1 MDFCKSFNIG
11 PIHIYV
17 STVRMKRRGKRDDI
31 YRNNKK
37 KLMRIKHQ
45 MWRMSG
51 GCCMECGRKFDED
64 ELEIHHIIPVSKRP
78 ELILSVS
85 NMHLVCPACHN
96 KLHGRPMGGVKVTQ
110 DEENQ

>member
-1 MDFCKSFNIG
+1 
-11 PIHIYV
+11 
-17 STVRMKRRGKRDDI
+17 
-31 YRNNKK
+31 
-37 KLMRIKHQ
+37 MRIKHQ

-96 KLHGRPMGGVKVTQ
+96 KLHGRPMGGGKSHPRRRKSVKR
-110 DEENQ
+110 